1 MNKENSNENLGCLAT
16 PLGCLSAYIFVA
28 LISWAIN
35 NNNDMVACIV
45 YLSHNYPAFFMF
57 VISLIIF
64 PTAIYVGFSMKF
76 TDDVNSIKKTFQE
89 KKQEVE
95 QDYKEK
101 SNILEKEHN
110 TKLSKI
116 ERREIIIKNIIN
128 TESPFKYSATLIADI
143 KSALYA
149 DAESRLRYKSH
160 PAVKAAD
167 EVKKIKESF
176 KQEESKYKELLYKY
190 ELLFEIF
197 PELEDYVESD
207 KDLLD
212 MGETKSFEG
221 LIDERKDY
229 DRVRDWIDGDEYK
242 KLSVTQRNQLALDR
256 YKNRKKSN
264 RTIGLEYELYIGY
277 LLRSRKLYVTQFG
290 IDRGL
295 NDLGRDIIA
304 EEININGS
312 RTIYVI
318 QCKRWAKDKVIHE
331 NVICQLF
338 GTTLEYKYTHKSYNI
353 ANFIPVLVTTV
364 QLSETAKEFAKHL
377 EVEVRIIPM
386 GDYPMIK
393 CNIDT
398 MIYHLPFDQQYY
410 TTQIKESKGEFYAWT
425 VEEAEKKGYRRA
437 CKHFINK

>member
-1 MNKENSNENLGCLAT
+1 MSAKSSNEDLGCLAM
-16 PLGCLSAYIFVA
+16 PLGCLSAYIIVA
-28 LISWAIN
+28 LISWFIN
-35 NNNDMVACIV
+35 DRHDMSACIL

-57 VISLIIF
+57 VISLVIF
-64 PTAIYVGFSMKF
+64 PTVIYVGFSMKF
-76 TDDVNSIKKTFQE
+76 TDNVNSIKKTFQE

-110 TKLSKI
+110 AKLSKI

-143 KSALYA
+143 NSALYT
-149 DAESRLRYKSH
+149 DLENRLRYKRY

-176 KQEESKYKELLYKY
+176 KQAESKHKELLYKY

-212 MGETKSFEG
+212 MCETKSFEG

-229 DRVRDWIDGDEYK
+229 DRVRDWIDHNEYK
-242 KLSVTQRNQLALDR
+242 KLSITQRNQLALDR

-304 EEININGS
+304 EKTNIDGS
-312 RTIYVI
+312 RVIYVI
-318 QCKRWAKDKVIHE
+318 QCKRWAKEKVIHE

-338 GTTLEYKYTHKSYNI
+338 GTTLEYKYTHRNTDI
-353 ANFIPVLVTTV
+353 VNFIPVLVTTV
-364 QLSETAKEFAKHL
+364 QLSSTAKEFAKHL

-386 GDYPMIK
+386 GEYPMIK

-410 TTQIKESKGEFYAWT
+410 STKIKESKGEFYAWT

-437 CKHFINK
+437 YKHFK